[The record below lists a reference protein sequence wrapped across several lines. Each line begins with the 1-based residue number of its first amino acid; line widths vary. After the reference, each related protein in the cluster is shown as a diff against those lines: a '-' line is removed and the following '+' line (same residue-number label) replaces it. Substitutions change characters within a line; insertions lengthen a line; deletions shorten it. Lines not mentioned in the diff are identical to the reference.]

1 MIVKV
6 LSEKRGR
13 RMNKSEFADAVKRND
28 QRLFLIALSFTRSRA
43 DAEDIL
49 QNVLLKLWQNKKV
62 FESAEHMD
70 KWLTRVCVN
79 ESRNLLRSP
88 FRSRVTELEEAADIQ
103 VFDSPR
109 DGDLFR
115 AVMSLQEKERTV
127 IHLFYY
133 EDLSVAEIAKTLRIS
148 PSAVKTRLN
157 RARNKLKEALGDEWK
172 NEP

>member
-1 MIVKV
+1 
-6 LSEKRGR
+6 
-13 RMNKSEFADAVKRND
+13 MNKSEFSEAVGRND
-28 QRLFLIALSFTRSRA
+28 RRLFLIALSFTRSRA

-49 QNVLLKLWQNKKV
+49 QNVFLKLWQNKKA

-115 AVMSLQEKERTV
+115 AVMSLPTKERTV

>member
-1 MIVKV
+1 
-6 LSEKRGR
+6 
-13 RMNKSEFADAVKRND
+13 MNKSEFADAVKRND

-49 QNVLLKLWQNKKV
+49 QNVFLKLWQNKKV

-88 FRSRVTELEEAADIQ
+88 FRSRVAELEEAADIQ

>member
-1 MIVKV
+1 
-6 LSEKRGR
+6 
-13 RMNKSEFADAVKRND
+13 MNKSEFADAVKRND
-28 QRLFLIALSFTRSRA
+28 QRLFLIALSFTHSRA

-49 QNVLLKLWQNKKV
+49 QNVFLKLWQNKKV

-88 FRSRVTELEEAADIQ
+88 FRSRVAELEEAADIQ